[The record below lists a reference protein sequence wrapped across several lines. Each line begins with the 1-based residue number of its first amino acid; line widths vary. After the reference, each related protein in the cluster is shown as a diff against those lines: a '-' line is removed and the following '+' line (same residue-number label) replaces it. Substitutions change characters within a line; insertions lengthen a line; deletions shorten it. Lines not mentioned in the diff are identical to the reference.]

1 MTVPDANDCASNVLH
16 SQRKG
21 FPDPQ
26 TCSSKQSEE
35 ELILPFRL
43 GKNRSDFLGCEAR
56 LVLALD
62 YRQVHEVVLPLH
74 RINFL
79 ALLIDCG
86 RYDHLHNLHVVGKDF
101 GENRGAPSFSS
112 AAIFAMTQSFT
123 VRLLT
128 EESGISPI

>member
-1 MTVPDANDCASNVLH
+1 MTAPRMSSTRSAKASPIRRPVPAS
-16 SQRKG
+16 RAKR
-21 FPDPQ
+21 
-26 TCSSKQSEE
+26 

-79 ALLIDCG
+79 ALLIACR
-86 RYDHLHNLHVVGKDF
+86 RYDHLHNSHVAGNGLW
-101 GENRGAPSFSS
+101 GESRRSVLQLGTPLRDNATSPS
-112 AAIFAMTQSFT
+112 AID
-123 VRLLT
+123 
-128 EESGISPI
+128 